1 MPISLQCQMWLLL
14 KIMPARLNNE
24 LDPSENADTVVFNLL
39 RQENIARSA
48 MQPRGPLPDE
58 NMFVALERDNLPPQR
73 LTTAM
78 NIGRGR
84 ATSTRSRKRKAK
96 TTTDDEHPAECSGTA
111 RVRGRSGVRTGRKG
125 ARGGGRGRST

>member
-1 MPISLQCQMWLLL
+1 
-14 KIMPARLNNE
+14 
-24 LDPSENADTVVFNLL
+24 
-39 RQENIARSA
+39 

-58 NMFVALERDNLPPQR
+58 NMFVAMERDNLPPQR

-96 TTTDDEHPAECSGTA
+96 TTTDDEHPAECRHAVVLQG
-111 RVRGRSGVRTGRKG
+111 
-125 ARGGGRGRST
+125 